1 MALSKRQVT
10 FWRREMEVLDDLY
23 KQRMKQWQN
32 LVDLH
37 NLEFDQQIR
46 DLDVS
51 EMIRV
56 PVFYTVCRQLIAAI
70 AFNYPK
76 LFVTV
81 EDDEGEGFPISD
93 ILERASSA
101 FLRLA
106 NVKPHVHQAIFD
118 ALPCGIGWLR
128 VDYNP
133 PGDDLIPPYV
143 ANDSMAEDLVCV
155 SRVPPGFVHVD
166 PQCPPHMIGH
176 ARYIRERMWVP
187 LKQLKDDDNISH
199 RREIKATSVN
209 DKDDLVFGEP
219 QRERSETDE
228 QKAVRESVDNGDFV
242 LVDRIHDRMN
252 RRQIMFA
259 DGVEEPIQDIE
270 HPFAKMH
277 FDQRVDILGAPMFAE
292 DGETPVLDL
301 ENGQPAAGWLVEHG
315 LPFIPLKF
323 DMSVN
328 SYYPVPQLELI
339 KDLQGAIVESMSR
352 QSAMLKRSARQALV
366 RESEAQANPELVDR
380 LRKGNDGEF
389 HVVQDPDSAMREIG
403 WGSVPGEQYA
413 LQDRAQQLVDMVTQV
428 NDLSQGGAEDAR
440 TATEAGLIAAAA
452 SINREWM
459 ESAVA
464 TAYETV
470 VRNAFQIM
478 GDPRYTPEDFTVNV
492 APDGAQRLT
501 RALQTADFL
510 WNYRINVQAGSTRP
524 LFEQL
529 QRSQAVDFY
538 DRARNSPNFDA
549 MELDKFLASA
559 YEIADPEKLLV
570 DDMNEEA
577 NRAVQLE
584 HDFMFTRLQDP
595 GVFEG
600 QDHQAHMQG
609 HQMYQE
615 LPQYQQLLVSAQAR
629 DLAGNYL
636 NPQAVQQV
644 QLIDQLVQGHIQ
656 GHQQALQQEQENI
669 GAPSAAPSG
678 PAQTTLQG
686 QVQSNAQNIS
696 NQVAADTAETIDAA

>member
-1 MALSKRQVT
+1 
-10 FWRREMEVLDDLY
+10 MEILDDLY
-23 KQRMKQWQN
+23 KQRMKQWQT

-37 NLEFDQQIR
+37 NLEFDEKIR
-46 DLDVS
+46 DLDAS

-56 PVFYTVCRQLIAAI
+56 PVFYTVARQLIAAI

-76 LFVTV
+76 LFFTV

-101 FLRLA
+101 FLRAA

-118 ALPCGIGWLR
+118 ALFCGVGWLR

-143 ANDSMAEDLVCV
+143 ANDSMAEDLACV
-155 SRVPPGFVHVD
+155 SRVPPGFVNID
-166 PQCPPHMIGH
+166 PQCPPHMLGH
-176 ARYIRERMWVP
+176 ARYIRERLWVP
-187 LKQLKDDDNISH
+187 LKQLKDDANISH

-209 DKDDLVFGEP
+209 EKDDLVFGEP
-219 QRERSETDE
+219 QRVASETDE

-259 DGVEEPIQDIE
+259 EGVEDPIQDID

-277 FDQRVDILGAPMFAE
+277 FTQRVDLLGAPMFAE
-292 DGETPVLDL
+292 DGETPMLDL
-301 ENGQPAAGWLVEHG
+301 ESGQPAAGWLVESG
-315 LPFIPLKF
+315 FPFIPLKF
-323 DMSVN
+323 DMSN
-328 SYYPVPQLELI
+328 HSFYPTPQLELI

-389 HVVQDPDSAMREIG
+389 HIVQDPDSAMREIG

-428 NDLSQGGAEDAR
+428 NDLSEGGAGSR
-440 TATEAGLIAAAA
+440 TATEAGLMAAAS

-464 TAYETV
+464 NAYETV

-478 GDPRYTPEDFTVNV
+478 GDSRYTPEDFVVNV

-510 WNYRINVQAGSTRP
+510 WNYRVHVQTGSTRP

-529 QRSQAVDFY
+529 QRSQAIDFY
-538 DRARNSPNFDA
+538 DRARNSPNFDP
-549 MELDKFLASA
+549 MELDKFLASS

-577 NRAVQLE
+577 DRAVQLE
-584 HDFMFTRLQDP
+584 HDYMFTRMQDP

-609 HQMYQE
+609 HQTYQE

-629 DLAGNYL
+629 DLGGNYL

-644 QLIDQLVQGHIQ
+644 QFIDQLVQGHIQ
-656 GHQQALQQEQENI
+656 AHGQTLQQEQENI
-669 GAPSAAPSG
+669 GAPSAAASG
-678 PAQTTLQG
+678 PAQTPLQG
-686 QVQSNAQNIS
+686 QVQSNAQRIS
-696 NQVAADTAETIDAA
+696 NQVAADTAETIDGA

>member
-1 MALSKRQVT
+1 
-10 FWRREMEVLDDLY
+10 MEILDDLY
-23 KQRMKQWQN
+23 KQRMKQWQT

-37 NLEFDQQIR
+37 NLEFDEKIR
-46 DLDVS
+46 DLDAS

-56 PVFYTVCRQLIAAI
+56 PVFYTVARQLIAAI

-76 LFVTV
+76 LFFTV

-101 FLRLA
+101 FLRAA

-118 ALPCGIGWLR
+118 ALFCGVGWLR

-143 ANDSMAEDLVCV
+143 ANDSMAEDLACV
-155 SRVPPGFVHVD
+155 SRVPPGFVNID
-166 PQCPPHMIGH
+166 PQCPPHMLGH
-176 ARYIRERMWVP
+176 ARYIRERLWVP
-187 LKQLKDDDNISH
+187 LKQLKDDANISH

-209 DKDDLVFGEP
+209 EKDDLVFGEP
-219 QRERSETDE
+219 QRVASETDE

-259 DGVEEPIQDIE
+259 EGVEDPIQDID

-277 FDQRVDILGAPMFAE
+277 FTQRVDLLGAPMFAE
-292 DGETPVLDL
+292 DGETPMLDL
-301 ENGQPAAGWLVEHG
+301 ESGQPAAGWLVESG
-315 LPFIPLKF
+315 FPFIPLKF
-323 DMSVN
+323 DMSN
-328 SYYPVPQLELI
+328 HSFYPTPQLELI

-389 HVVQDPDSAMREIG
+389 HIVQDPDSAMREIG

-428 NDLSQGGAEDAR
+428 NDLSEGGAGSR
-440 TATEAGLIAAAA
+440 TATEAGLMAAAS

-464 TAYETV
+464 NAYETV

-478 GDPRYTPEDFTVNV
+478 GDSRYTPEDFVVNV

-510 WNYRINVQAGSTRP
+510 WNYRVHVQTGSTRP

-529 QRSQAVDFY
+529 QRSQAIDFY
-538 DRARNSPNFDA
+538 DRARNSPNFDP
-549 MELDKFLASA
+549 MELDKFLASS

-577 NRAVQLE
+577 DRAVQLE
-584 HDFMFTRLQDP
+584 HDYMFTRMQDP

-609 HQMYQE
+609 HQTYQE

-629 DLAGNYL
+629 DLGGNYL

-644 QLIDQLVQGHIQ
+644 QFIDQLVQGHIQ
-656 GHQQALQQEQENI
+656 AHGQTLQQEQENI
-669 GAPSAAPSG
+669 GAPSAAASG

-686 QVQSNAQNIS
+686 QVQSNAQRIS
-696 NQVAADTAETIDAA
+696 NQVAADTAETIDGA

>member
-1 MALSKRQVT
+1 
-10 FWRREMEVLDDLY
+10 MEILDDLY
-23 KQRMKQWQN
+23 KQRMKQWQT

-37 NLEFDQQIR
+37 NLEFDEKIR
-46 DLDVS
+46 DLDAS

-56 PVFYTVCRQLIAAI
+56 PVFYTVARQLIAAI

-76 LFVTV
+76 LFFTV

-101 FLRLA
+101 FLRAA

-118 ALPCGIGWLR
+118 ALFCGVGWLR

-143 ANDSMAEDLVCV
+143 ANDSMAEDLACV
-155 SRVPPGFVHVD
+155 SRVPPGFVNID
-166 PQCPPHMIGH
+166 PQCPPHMLGH
-176 ARYIRERMWVP
+176 ARYIRERLWVP
-187 LKQLKDDDNISH
+187 LKQLKDDANISH

-209 DKDDLVFGEP
+209 EKDDLVFGEP
-219 QRERSETDE
+219 QRVASETDE

-259 DGVEEPIQDIE
+259 EGVEDPIQDID

-277 FDQRVDILGAPMFAE
+277 FTQRVDLLGAPMFAE
-292 DGETPVLDL
+292 DGETPMLDL
-301 ENGQPAAGWLVEHG
+301 ESGQPAAGWLVESG
-315 LPFIPLKF
+315 FPFIPLKF
-323 DMSVN
+323 DMSN
-328 SYYPVPQLELI
+328 HSFYPTPQLELI

-389 HVVQDPDSAMREIG
+389 HIVQDPDSAMREIG

-428 NDLSQGGAEDAR
+428 NDLSEGGAGSR
-440 TATEAGLIAAAA
+440 TATEAGLMAAAS

-464 TAYETV
+464 NAYETV

-478 GDPRYTPEDFTVNV
+478 GDSRYTPEDFVVNV

-510 WNYRINVQAGSTRP
+510 WNYRVHVQTGSTRP

-529 QRSQAVDFY
+529 QRSQAIDFY
-538 DRARNSPNFDA
+538 DRARNSPNFDP

-577 NRAVQLE
+577 DRAVQLE
-584 HDFMFTRLQDP
+584 HDYMFTRMQDP

-609 HQMYQE
+609 HQTYQE

-629 DLAGNYL
+629 DLGGNYL

-644 QLIDQLVQGHIQ
+644 QFIDQLVQGHIQ
-656 GHQQALQQEQENI
+656 AHGQTLQQEQENI
-669 GAPSAAPSG
+669 GAPSAAASG

-686 QVQSNAQNIS
+686 QVQSNAQRIS
-696 NQVAADTAETIDAA
+696 NQVAADTAETIDGA

>member
-1 MALSKRQVT
+1 
-10 FWRREMEVLDDLY
+10 MEILDDLY
-23 KQRMKQWQN
+23 KLRMKQWQT

-37 NLEFDQQIR
+37 NLEFDEKIR
-46 DLDVS
+46 DLDAS

-56 PVFYTVCRQLIAAI
+56 PVFYTVARQLIAAI

-76 LFVTV
+76 LFFTV

-101 FLRLA
+101 FLRAA

-118 ALPCGIGWLR
+118 ALFCGVGWLR

-143 ANDSMAEDLVCV
+143 ANDSMAEDLACV
-155 SRVPPGFVHVD
+155 SRVPPGFVNID
-166 PQCPPHMIGH
+166 PQCPPHMLGH
-176 ARYIRERMWVP
+176 ARYIRERLWVP
-187 LKQLKDDDNISH
+187 LKQLKDDANISH

-209 DKDDLVFGEP
+209 EKDDLVFGEP
-219 QRERSETDE
+219 QRVASETDE

-259 DGVEEPIQDIE
+259 EGVEDPIQDIE

-277 FDQRVDILGAPMFAE
+277 FNQRVDLLGAPMFAE

-301 ENGQPAAGWLVEHG
+301 ENGQPAAGWLVESG
-315 LPFIPLKF
+315 FPFIPLKF
-323 DMSVN
+323 DLSN
-328 SYYPVPQLELI
+328 HSFYPVPQLELI

-428 NDLSQGGAEDAR
+428 NDLSQGGAGNSR
-440 TATEAGLIAAAA
+440 TATEAGLMAAAS

-459 ESAVA
+459 ESSVA
-464 TAYETV
+464 NAYETV

-478 GDPRYTPEDFTVNV
+478 GDARYTPEDFVVNV
-492 APDGAQRLT
+492 APDGAKRLT

-510 WNYRINVQAGSTRP
+510 WNYRVHVQAGSTRP

-529 QRSQAVDFY
+529 QRSQAIDFY
-538 DRARNSPNFDA
+538 DRARNSPNFDP

-577 NRAVQLE
+577 DRAVQLE
-584 HDFMFTRLQDP
+584 HDYMFTRMQDP

-609 HQMYQE
+609 HQTYQE

-629 DLAGNYL
+629 DLNGNYL

-644 QLIDQLVQGHIQ
+644 QFIDQLVQGHIQ
-656 GHQQALQQEQENI
+656 AHEQTLQQEQENI
-669 GAPSAAPSG
+669 GAPSAAASG

-686 QVQSNAQNIS
+686 QVQSNAQRIS

>member
-1 MALSKRQVT
+1 
-10 FWRREMEVLDDLY
+10 MEILDDLY
-23 KQRMKQWQN
+23 KHRMKQWQT

-37 NLEFDQQIR
+37 NLEFDEKIR
-46 DLDVS
+46 DLDAS

-56 PVFYTVCRQLIAAI
+56 PVFYTVARQLIAAI

-76 LFVTV
+76 LFFTV

-101 FLRLA
+101 FLRAA

-118 ALPCGIGWLR
+118 ALFCGVGWLR

-143 ANDSMAEDLVCV
+143 ANDSMAEDLACV
-155 SRVPPGFVHVD
+155 SRVPPGFVNID
-166 PQCPPHMIGH
+166 PQCPPHMLGH
-176 ARYIRERMWVP
+176 ARYIRERLWVP
-187 LKQLKDDDNISH
+187 LKQLKDDANISH

-209 DKDDLVFGEP
+209 EKDDLVFGEP
-219 QRERSETDE
+219 QRVASETDE

-259 DGVEEPIQDIE
+259 EGVEDPIQDIE

-277 FDQRVDILGAPMFAE
+277 FNQRVDLLGAPMFAE
-292 DGETPVLDL
+292 DGETPMLDL
-301 ENGQPAAGWLVEHG
+301 ESGQPAAGWLVESG
-315 LPFIPLKF
+315 FPFIPLKF
-323 DMSVN
+323 DLSN
-328 SYYPVPQLELI
+328 HSFYPVPQLELI

-352 QSAMLKRSARQALV
+352 QSALLKRSARQALV

-413 LQDRAQQLVDMVTQV
+413 LQDRAQQLIDMVTQV
-428 NDLSQGGAEDAR
+428 NDLSQGGANSR
-440 TATEAGLIAAAA
+440 TATEAGLMAAAS

-464 TAYETV
+464 NAYETV
-470 VRNAFQIM
+470 VRDAFQIM
-478 GDPRYTPEDFTVNV
+478 GDARYTPEDFVVNV

-510 WNYRINVQAGSTRP
+510 WNYRVHVTTGSTRP

-529 QRSQAVDFY
+529 QRSQAIDFY
-538 DRARNSPNFDA
+538 DRTVNSPHYDQ
-549 MELDKFLASA
+549 MEMAKFLASA

-577 NRAVQLE
+577 DRAVQLE
-584 HDFMFTRLQDP
+584 HDYMFTRMQDP

-609 HQMYQE
+609 HQTYQE

-629 DLAGNYL
+629 DLNGNFL

-644 QLIDQLVQGHIQ
+644 QFIDQLVQGHIQ
-656 GHQQALQQEQENI
+656 AHEQTLQQEQENI
-669 GAPSAAPSG
+669 GAPSAAASG

-686 QVQSNAQNIS
+686 QVQSNAQKIS